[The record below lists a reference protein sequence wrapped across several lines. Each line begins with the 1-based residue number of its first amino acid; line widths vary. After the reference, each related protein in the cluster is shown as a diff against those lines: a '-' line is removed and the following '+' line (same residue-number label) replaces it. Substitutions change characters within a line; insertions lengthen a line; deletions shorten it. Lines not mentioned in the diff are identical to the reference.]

1 MPNCFGVKWLSPIL
15 RLMNFIKNKHFLIF
29 KGEVV
34 RFPTHGFFIMKTQTI
49 KIPVYHGYIHVSLV
63 KDAGFNCSA
72 YTERDK
78 NERCTYWLVI
88 KKSKLSHAL
97 IAHELF
103 TW

>member
-1 MPNCFGVKWLSPIL
+1 
-15 RLMNFIKNKHFLIF
+15 
-29 KGEVV
+29 
-34 RFPTHGFFIMKTQTI
+34 MKTQTI

-78 NERCTYWLVI
+78 NKRCTYWLVI

-97 IAHELF
+97 IAHEVVHLVNLIFIDRGIKLDINNDETQAYF
-103 TW
+103 TEWLTDSIYQLLKIKPL